1 MRYLRGLVAITL
13 LFSLGWLL
21 FAPEGSNPVRS
32 QPPTPQISGAIR
44 LPDGYTPLPLML
56 SPSAAGI
63 QSAGLK
69 AVAIVGDV
77 GDSTGAYKNDMG
89 YAVTAL
95 QNHGVSVT
103 TFYYGESSFSWSD
116 IVAASTGVHFL
127 LYMGH
132 GVYWG
137 GDCSHP
143 TGVGGFYLGNSEF
156 ITSDQIRNDLGGRIA
171 DESVVIFSHACFTA
185 GNSGC
190 DPAGAPTQA
199 ETERRVTM
207 YAEPFSD
214 IGMQAYFANNYFHS
228 AENYVNQL
236 LADSATRKNMGEIFK
251 SVYPYQ
257 AAQFKDLSYPAPT
270 YDLWLS
276 GSDGAWS
283 DAFVG
288 IPEHTFA
295 TDTAPQLGGL
305 PASLTFTYEPATDT
319 FAPVQHTVTPDN
331 LTNDDAIT
339 WSLDTAGTWF
349 TAAPATGT
357 TPDAFSVTPIQAVA
371 AGLPAGTYTGAI
383 TITATDPPD
392 TQNPVQR
399 IDLTLTVNPPPLLG
413 NLPDALTFT
422 YHTGEGQWLPSAATV
437 TPANVRGDVPLHWSV
452 SATGDGFTV
461 TPTSGTTPES
471 FTVQATTALSAT
483 GLVTVTVTEPA
494 ITEGSPHIIRVQ
506 LLVVDTPIYRAFLP
520 CVLRHQ

>member
-1 MRYLRGLVAITL
+1 MRYLRGLLAVTL

-21 FAPEGSNPVRS
+21 LAPEGSRPVRS
-32 QPPTPQISGAIR
+32 QQPTPQISGAIR
-44 LPDGYTPLPLML
+44 LPDGYTPPPLTL

-63 QSAGLK
+63 QSTGLK

-77 GDSTGAYKNDMG
+77 GGSTGTYKNDMNH
-89 YAVTAL
+89 AVAVL
-95 QNHGVSVT
+95 QNHDVSVT

-116 IVAASTGVHFL
+116 IVAAATGAHFL

-137 GDCSHP
+137 SDCSHP
-143 TGVGGFYLGNSEF
+143 TGVGGFYLGNGKFVSP
-156 ITSDQIRNDLGGRIA
+156 DQIRDDLGGRIA

-190 DPAGAPTQA
+190 DLAGAPTQA

-228 AENYVNQL
+228 AESYVNQL

-257 AAQFKDLSYPAPT
+257 ESQFKDLSYPTPT

-288 IPEHTFA
+288 IPDHTFA
-295 TDTAPQLGGL
+295 TDIMPQLGGL
-305 PASLTFTYEPATDT
+305 PDT
-319 FAPVQHTVTPDN
+319 
-331 LTNDDAIT
+331 LK
-339 WSLDTAGTWF
+339 
-349 TAAPATGT
+349 
-357 TPDAFSVTPIQAVA
+357 
-371 AGLPAGTYTGAI
+371 
-383 TITATDPPD
+383 
-392 TQNPVQR
+392 
-399 IDLTLTVNPPPLLG
+399 
-413 NLPDALTFT
+413 FT
-422 YHTGEGQWLPSAATV
+422 YHTGKGQWLPSAATV
-437 TPANVRGDVPLHWSV
+437 TPANVRGDVLLHWSV
-452 SATGDGFTV
+452 SATGAGFTI

-471 FTVQATTALSAT
+471 FTIQATMALNAT

-494 ITEGSPHIIRVQ
+494 STEGSLHIINVQ

-520 CVLRHQ
+520 CVMRHQ

>member
-1 MRYLRGLVAITL
+1 MRYLRGFLAVTL
-13 LFSLGWLL
+13 LCSLGWLL
-21 FAPEGSNPVRS
+21 LAPEGSSPVRS
-32 QPPTPQISGAIR
+32 QPSTPQISGAIR
-44 LPDGYTPLPLML
+44 APAGYTPPPLTL
-56 SPSAAGI
+56 SPSATGI
-63 QSAGLK
+63 QSTGLK

-77 GDSTGAYKNDMG
+77 GSSTGTYKNDMG

-103 TFYYGESSFSWSD
+103 TFYYGEGSFSWSD
-116 IVAASTGVHFL
+116 IVAASTGAHFL

-137 GDCSHP
+137 GECSHP
-143 TGVGGFYLGNSEF
+143 TSVGGFYLGNSEF
-156 ITSDQIRNDLGGRIA
+156 VTSDQIRNDLGGRIA

-214 IGMQAYFANNYFHS
+214 IGMEAYFANNYFHS

-257 AAQFKDLSYPAPT
+257 ESQFKDLSYPAPT

-276 GSDGAWS
+276 GSDGAWH

-295 TDTAPQLGGL
+295 ADFLAPQLGGL
-305 PASLTFTYEPATDT
+305 P
-319 FAPVQHTVTPDN
+319 N
-331 LTNDDAIT
+331 
-339 WSLDTAGTWF
+339 
-349 TAAPATGT
+349 
-357 TPDAFSVTPIQAVA
+357 
-371 AGLPAGTYTGAI
+371 
-383 TITATDPPD
+383 
-392 TQNPVQR
+392 
-399 IDLTLTVNPPPLLG
+399 
-413 NLPDALTFT
+413 ALKFT

-437 TPANVRGDVPLHWSV
+437 TPANARGDVPLHWSV
-452 SATGDGFTV
+452 SATGAGFTV
-461 TPTSGTTPES
+461 TPMSGITPES
-471 FTVQATTALSAT
+471 FTIQATTALSAT
-483 GLVTVTVTEPA
+483 GLVTVTVTEPD
-494 ITEGSPHIIRVQ
+494 ITEGSPHVISIQ
-506 LLVVDTPIYRAFLP
+506 LLVVDTPIYYAFLP
-520 CVLRHQ
+520 CVLRHK